1 MLLQEKLFGKKILL
15 ASQSPRRQ
23 ELLKGLG
30 IDFEIVKI
38 ESDESFPEEL
48 NREEITEHISNN
60 KANAFRE
67 LNPNEILITADT
79 LVWLNNKVLGKPKD
93 YQDAFDMIA
102 EMSDATHEVFTSVTL
117 KSLEKIITL
126 SETTEVTFDKFSEEE
141 INFYIENFK
150 PFDKAGAYGIQDWL
164 GYAKISRINGCYY
177 NVMGLPLHKLY
188 KTLLFEEF

>member
-48 NREEITEHISNN
+48 NREEITEHISEN

-93 YQDAFDMIA
+93 HQDAFDMIA

-117 KSLEKIITL
+117 KSSEKIITF
-126 SETTEVTFDKFSEEE
+126 SETTEVVFDKFSEEE
-141 INFYIENFK
+141 IHFYIENFK

-164 GYAKISRINGCYY
+164 GYAKISKINGCYY
-177 NVMGLPLHKLY
+177 NVMGLPLRKLY
-188 KTLLFEEF
+188 QELLFF

>member
-1 MLLQEKLFGKKILL
+1 MLLHEKLNGKKILL

-38 ESDESFPEEL
+38 ESDESFSHEL
-48 NREEITEHISNN
+48 KREEITEHISEN

-67 LNPNEILITADT
+67 LEPNEILITADT

-93 YQDAFDMIA
+93 YEDAFNMIA
-102 EMSDATHEVFTSVTL
+102 EMSDTTHEVFTSVTL
-117 KSLEKIITL
+117 KSSDKIITF
-126 SETTEVTFDKFSEEE
+126 SETTEVIFDKFSEEE
-141 INFYIENFK
+141 INFYITNFK
-150 PFDKAGAYGIQDWL
+150 PFDKAGAYGIQDWI

-177 NVMGLPLHKLY
+177 NVMGLPLRKLY
-188 KTLLFEEF
+188 QELLYF

>member
-1 MLLQEKLFGKKILL
+1 MLLQEKLIDKKIFL

-30 IDFEIVKI
+30 IDFVVVKI

-48 NREEITEHISNN
+48 NREEITEFISEN
-60 KANAFRE
+60 KANAFGE
-67 LNPNEILITADT
+67 LNPGEILITADT
-79 LVWLNNKVLGKPKD
+79 LVWLNNRVLGKP
-93 YQDAFDMIA
+93 QDAQEAFDMIA
-102 EMSDATHEVFTSVTL
+102 EMSDTTHEVFTSVTL
-117 KSLEKIITL
+117 KSNEKILTF

-177 NVMGLPLHKLY
+177 NVMGLPLRRLY
-188 KTLLFEEF
+188 QELLFF

>member
-1 MLLQEKLFGKKILL
+1 MLLQEKLFGTKILL

-48 NREEITEHISNN
+48 NREEITEHISEN

-93 YQDAFDMIA
+93 HQDAFDMIA

-117 KSLEKIITL
+117 KSSEKIITF
-126 SETTEVTFDKFSEEE
+126 SETTEVVFDKFSEEE
-141 INFYIENFK
+141 IHFYIENFK

-164 GYAKISRINGCYY
+164 GYAKISKINGCYY
-177 NVMGLPLHKLY
+177 NVMGLPLRKLY
-188 KTLLFEEF
+188 QELLFF

>member
-1 MLLQEKLFGKKILL
+1 MLLQEKLFGTKILL

-48 NREEITEHISNN
+48 NREEITEYISEN

-93 YQDAFDMIA
+93 HQDAFDMIA

-117 KSLEKIITL
+117 KSSEKIITF
-126 SETTEVTFDKFSEEE
+126 SETTEVVFDKFSEEE
-141 INFYIENFK
+141 IHFYIENFK

-164 GYAKISRINGCYY
+164 GYAKISKINGCYY
-177 NVMGLPLHKLY
+177 NVMGLPLRKLY
-188 KTLLFEEF
+188 QELLFF

>member
-1 MLLQEKLFGKKILL
+1 MLLQEKLKYKKILL

-48 NREEITEHISNN
+48 VREEITEHISEN
-60 KANAFRE
+60 KANAFRT

-79 LVWLNNKVLGKPKD
+79 LVWLNNKVLGKPQD
-93 YQDAFDMIA
+93 YDDAFNMIA
-102 EMSDATHEVFTSVTL
+102 EMADSTHEVFTSVTV
-117 KSLEKIITL
+117 KSIDKTYTF
-126 SETTEVTFDKFSEEE
+126 SETTEVVFDKFSEEE

-164 GYAKISRINGCYY
+164 GYAKISGINGCYY
-177 NVMGLPLHKLY
+177 NVMGLPLHQLY
-188 KTLLFEEF
+188 KVLLLEEF

>member
-48 NREEITEHISNN
+48 NREEITEHISEN

-117 KSLEKIITL
+117 KSSEKTITF
-126 SETTEVTFDKFSEEE
+126 SETTEVVFDKFSEEE
-141 INFYIENFK
+141 IHFYIENFK

-177 NVMGLPLHKLY
+177 NVMGLPLRKLY
-188 KTLLFEEF
+188 QELLFF